1 MVECKNIEFYLFLL
15 VPLFIIKFN
24 CKIKKMKNIK
34 NVLLVGGILFSTL
47 LLGQTNN
54 IELGIEGG
62 GSMVSLSGDGF
73 IADRN
78 VNDIG
83 FVTGFSMLYHFNDHF
98 SLKTNLFY
106 ERKGNMMKYFFNELP
121 YDLVEI
127 YIKDELETKHQLDY
141 LTLPVLA
148 RYSFGKQKSFFVNA
162 GGYVG
167 TLLKS
172 VVISHNVP
180 KHGRY
185 ESDITRRLSRMDFG
199 LSAGIGGQINI
210 TNNLI
215 MSMELRSNFGLQNIG
230 KDDSENYND
239 SKGLLIIKK
248 DGLSNNTSSLLL
260 GVSYRLSKSTKNDET
275 LD

>member
-1 MVECKNIEFYLFLL
+1 
-15 VPLFIIKFN
+15 
-24 CKIKKMKNIK
+24 MKNIK

-62 GSMVSLSGDGF
+62 GSMVSLRGDGF
-73 IADRN
+73 LADEN

-83 FVTGFSMLYHFNDHF
+83 FATGFSMLYHFNDHF

-106 ERKGNMMKYFFNELP
+106 ERKGNKIEYFYNELP
-121 YDLVEI
+121 YDDLVEI

-148 RYSFGKQKSFFVNA
+148 RYSFGKQKNFFVNA

-167 TLLKS
+167 VLLKS
-172 VVISHNVP
+172 AVISHNVP

-199 LSAGIGGQINI
+199 LSTGIGGQINI
-210 TNNLI
+210 SNNLI

-230 KDDSENYND
+230 KDDSENYNE
-239 SKGLLIIKK
+239 SNGMLIIKK
-248 DGLSNNTSSLLL
+248 DGLSTNATSLLL